1 MTDIKYYPLIDC
13 DTEGTEKVAMI
24 PAPNSAAV
32 QAQSKM
38 WLEEM
43 IPHHFRLYTQ
53 NMYPKLQPVSL
64 TGVRCP
70 RCGTAL
76 KRISGAINETKR
88 GLYVC
93 SACAKK

>member
-1 MTDIKYYPLIDC
+1 MTEIRYYPLIDC

-24 PAPNSAAV
+24 PTPNGSTV
-32 QAQSKM
+32 KAQSEM

-43 IPHHFRLYTQ
+43 IPHHFRLYTK
-53 NMYPKLQPVSL
+53 NSSSAD
-64 TGVRCP
+64 TFNIRCP

-93 SACAKK
+93 YACHKI

>member
-24 PAPNSAAV
+24 PTPNGNTVKSR
-32 QAQSKM
+32 SKM
-38 WLEEM
+38 WLEKM

-53 NMYPKLQPVSL
+53 NGSSAE
-64 TGVRCP
+64 TFNIRCP

-93 SACAKK
+93 SACTMK

>member
-1 MTDIKYYPLIDC
+1 MTEIRYYSLIDC

-32 QAQSKM
+32 QAQSEM

-43 IPHHFRLYTQ
+43 IPHYFRLYTK
-53 NMYPKLQPVSL
+53 NSSSAD
-64 TGVRCP
+64 TFNIRCP
-70 RCGTAL
+70 RCGLAL

>member
-1 MTDIKYYPLIDC
+1 MTEIKYYPVIDC

-32 QAQSKM
+32 QAQSEM

-43 IPHHFRLYTQ
+43 IPLYFRLHTK
-53 NMYPKLQPVSL
+53 NSNSSAD
-64 TGVRCP
+64 TFTIRCP
-70 RCGTAL
+70 RCGMAL
-76 KRISGAINETKR
+76 KQIGANINETKR
-88 GLYVC
+88 SLYVC

>member
-1 MTDIKYYPLIDC
+1 MTEIRYYPLIDC

-24 PAPNSAAV
+24 PTPNGNTVKS
-32 QAQSKM
+32 QSGM

-43 IPHHFRLYTQ
+43 IPHYFRLCTK
-53 NMYPKLQPVSL
+53 NSSSAD
-64 TGVRCP
+64 TFNIRCP
-70 RCGTAL
+70 RCGTGL
-76 KRISGAINETKR
+76 KRISRDINETKR

>member
-24 PAPNSAAV
+24 PAPNSATV
-32 QAQSKM
+32 HTQSQM

-43 IPHHFRLYTQ
+43 LPHYFRLCTK
-53 NMYPKLQPVSL
+53 NSS
-64 TGVRCP
+64 TTDTFNIRCP

-93 SACAKK
+93 SACTKK

>member
-1 MTDIKYYPLIDC
+1 MTEIRYYPLIDC

-24 PAPNSAAV
+24 PTPNGNTV
-32 QAQSKM
+32 KAQSEM

-43 IPHHFRLYTQ
+43 IPHHFRLYTK
-53 NMYPKLQPVSL
+53 NRSSADNFNI
-64 TGVRCP
+64 RCP

-76 KRISGAINETKR
+76 KRISGVINETKR

-93 SACAKK
+93 YACHKI

>member
-1 MTDIKYYPLIDC
+1 MTEFRYYSLIDC

-24 PAPNSAAV
+24 PSPNGNAV
-32 QAQSKM
+32 KSRSKM

-43 IPHHFRLYTQ
+43 IPHYFRLYTK
-53 NMYPKLQPVSL
+53 NNSSAD
-64 TGVRCP
+64 TFNIRCH
-70 RCGTAL
+70 RCGLAL
-76 KRISGAINETKR
+76 KRISGNISEIKR

>member
-24 PAPNSAAV
+24 PAPTATAIRM
-32 QAQSKM
+32 QSKM

-43 IPHHFRLYTQ
+43 LPQYFRLCTQ
-53 NMYPKLQPVSL
+53 SSNRSVD
-64 TGVRCP
+64 TFNIRCP

-76 KRISGAINETKR
+76 KRISGEINETKR

-93 SACAKK
+93 SACTMK

>member
-43 IPHHFRLYTQ
+43 IPHHLAAGR
-53 NMYPKLQPVSL
+53 
-64 TGVRCP
+64 R
-70 RCGTAL
+70 
-76 KRISGAINETKR
+76 
-88 GLYVC
+88 
-93 SACAKK
+93 

>member
-1 MTDIKYYPLIDC
+1 MTEIRYYPLIDC

-43 IPHHFRLYTQ
+43 IPHHFRLYTK
-53 NMYPKLQPVSL
+53 NRSAAD
-64 TGVRCP
+64 TFNIRCP

-76 KRISGAINETKR
+76 KRISAGINETKH

-93 SACAKK
+93 SACNKK